1 MIPLSPASH
10 LQSSAAGPGDDDH
23 DPLHDVPLPMIR
35 LHALGGLD
43 LTGRDGAQLQ
53 SVLQQPKR
61 VALLAYLAVATPRGF
76 HRRDKLVALFWPESD
91 EEHARGA
98 LSQAVYMLRRSLGA
112 TVLVSR
118 GGEEIGLRGDGF
130 WCDAAAF
137 EAALDEG
144 QVEEALAFYRGDL
157 LDGFFL
163 SGAPKFE
170 QWLEGE
176 RARLRRR
183 AAEAAW
189 KRAEV
194 EERQGEAVQAAQLAR
209 WAAGLTPGDEGALRR
224 LVSLLSR
231 LGERAGAVRAYE
243 EFAERLRSEYD
254 VEPSAE
260 TRALIAAVRSR
271 EDPMQRRP
279 ASGSSREEH
288 APDPA
293 PSTAPEWPPSQPSA
307 DLRGRPRRLRRW
319 AAPVSI
325 LIAISGY
332 AVYGSLGPPEERIAS
347 AAPEARDPTP
357 AIAVLPFVNMSA
369 DEENEYFSD
378 GLTEEI
384 LNGLAGVEG
393 LQVAARTSSFAFK
406 GTDADIREI
415 GRKLGVAHVLEGSV
429 RKAGDRLRVT
439 AQLIDV
445 ANGYHLWSETYD
457 RDLEDI
463 FVVQEEI
470 SRAIVGA
477 LRPKLVGE
485 GNASLVARPTH
496 DVQAYNLYLKGRY
509 HFNLRS
515 VDDALRAVEYFK
527 EAIARDSAFALAYAG
542 LADAYA
548 LLPYYRAA
556 RPQEI
561 LPRAEAAAMRAIELD
576 STLAEPHSTL
586 GWINFTYKWDW
597 NAAEREF
604 EEALRVNPNYTN
616 ALHFYSLY
624 LARVPGRH
632 EEAIALATR
641 AQALDPLA
649 PVIHAGAGAV
659 FYHARQYDRAIAAHQ
674 HALALDSTY
683 SIARGLVAKAY
694 LGAGRPEDA
703 IRELNRVPDGAAV
716 IHGGPT
722 GMGYAYN
729 MLGRSSDALRM
740 LQEATRQNTR
750 PYELAILYSGLG
762 QKDDAFATLER
773 AVEERDPGVVNLKN
787 EPLLDPLRS
796 DPRFARLAARIGLP

>member
-1 MIPLSPASH
+1 
-10 LQSSAAGPGDDDH
+10 
-23 DPLHDVPLPMIR
+23 MIR
-35 LHALGGLD
+35 LQTLGGVD
-43 LTGRDGAQLQ
+43 LTGHDGGQLQ

-61 VALLAYLAVATPRGF
+61 VALLTYLAVARPRGF
-76 HRRDKLVALFWPESD
+76 HRRDKLLALFWPESD

-98 LSQAVYMLRRSLGA
+98 LSQALYMLRRTLGSD
-112 TVLVSR
+112 VLPSR
-118 GGEEIGLRGDGF
+118 GGEEVGLVGEGF

-137 EAALDEG
+137 EVALEEG
-144 QVEEALAFYRGDL
+144 RTEEALAFYRGDL

-163 SGAPKFE
+163 SGTPDFE

-176 RARLRRR
+176 RAWLRQR

-189 KRAEV
+189 GVAET
-194 EERQGEAVQAAQLAR
+194 EEKQGKAVQAAQLAR
-209 WAAGLTPGDEGALRR
+209 WAAALAPDDEGALRR
-224 LVSLLSR
+224 LISLLSR
-231 LGERAGAVRAYE
+231 SGERAGAVRAYE
-243 EFAERLRSEYD
+243 EFAERLRSEYEI
-254 VEPSAE
+254 EPSAE
-260 TRALIAAVRSR
+260 TRALIEAVRSR
-271 EDPMQRRP
+271 EAPMQHPP
-279 ASGSSREEH
+279 ASGSSPGEQPPNATSSATRES
-288 APDPA
+288 
-293 PSTAPEWPPSQPSA
+293 PSRPGTE
-307 DLRGRPRRLRRW
+307 LRGRQRRRW
-319 AAPVSI
+319 AASVSAVAGI
-325 LIAISGY
+325 VVALTGY
-332 AVYGSLGPPEERIAS
+332 AVYGSLGSPVERIAS
-347 AAPEARDPTP
+347 GAPESRDPTP

-369 DEENEYFSD
+369 EEENEYFSD

-384 LNGLAGVEG
+384 LNGLARVEG

-429 RKAGDRLRVT
+429 RKAGDRLKIT

-457 RDLEDI
+457 RELEDI

-477 LRPKLVGE
+477 LRPRLVGE
-485 GNASLVARPTH
+485 GEASLAVRATH
-496 DVQAYNLYLKGRY
+496 DVEAYNLYLKGRY

-515 VDDALRAVEYFK
+515 VDDALRAVEYFE

-542 LADAYA
+542 LADVYA
-548 LLPYYRAA
+548 LLPYHRAA

-576 STLAEPHSTL
+576 PTLAEPHSTL
-586 GWINFTYKWDW
+586 GWISFTYKWDW
-597 NAAEREF
+597 DAAEREF
-604 EEALRVNPNYTN
+604 EEALRINPNYTN

-624 LARVPGRH
+624 LARVLGRH

-641 AQALDPLA
+641 AQRLDPLA

-659 FYHARQYDRAIAAHQ
+659 FYHARQYDQAVAAHQ

-694 LGAGRPEDA
+694 LSAGRPEDA
-703 IRELNRVPDGAAV
+703 IRELNRVPDGETV

-722 GMGYAYN
+722 GRGYAYN
-729 MLGRSSDALRM
+729 MLGRSSDARRM

-762 QKDDAFATLER
+762 EKDDAFATLER
-773 AVEERDPGVVNLKN
+773 AVKERDPGVVNLKN